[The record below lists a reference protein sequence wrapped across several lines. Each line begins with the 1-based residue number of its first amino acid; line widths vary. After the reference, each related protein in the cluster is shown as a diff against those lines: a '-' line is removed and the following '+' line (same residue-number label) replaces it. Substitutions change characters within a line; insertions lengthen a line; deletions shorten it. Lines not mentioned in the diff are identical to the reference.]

1 MLTQIAITVS
11 VLISFGA
18 DDGDEPETRHQDRGD
33 KDDEIYDEAMMERR
47 CSYRDNSTVRYRTIR
62 ASYSA
67 NMLFLYHRRRCT
79 LSSSVRTMT

>member
-33 KDDEIYDEAMMERR
+33 KDDMKY
-47 CSYRDNSTVRYRTIR
+47 TIR
-62 ASYSA
+62 PSWSGDAVIA
-67 NMLFLYHRRRCT
+67 II
-79 LSSSVRTMT
+79 VR